1 MDKSIV
7 ISTPP
12 HVKSKRTTRGIM
24 LDVCIALLP
33 CAIAGIV
40 YFGWLALMLELV
52 AVVACVAT
60 EFVYYFIAN
69 KGFANKCKDAGKV
82 CLRWWKQFD
91 FTSVVTGLILAL
103 ILPASTK
110 WYEIL
115 IGSIFAIAIVKMLFG
130 GTGKNLVNPA
140 AAGRVFM
147 AISFAAVSTYTA
159 ANFGSLSIQTP
170 VYSGATN
177 LAWLLSGEHNPV
189 TALPVLDLF
198 LGTGVAGCIG
208 ETCKLAIIVGY
219 IYLCV
224 RGVIKWWQPLL
235 FIVVFG
241 FAAVFMSGFAFI
253 ATGGYIFDM
262 ELFLPHLFSGG
273 VLFGA
278 VFMFPDYVTSPKGV
292 YGQILYYV
300 LAGVLVAVLRYFTK
314 MEVTSFVI
322 MLMNLFVP
330 LIDKYLIRKPFGY
343 VKVKKEKKKKTPD
356 ERVAEA
362 VDALKVDETA
372 AAKPKHGTETENTE
386 KSPAASVKSAGVNVK
401 SDKEEA

>member
-1 MDKSIV
+1 MDNSIV

-24 LDVCIALLP
+24 LDVIIALFP
-33 CAIAGIV
+33 CMVAGIV
-40 YFGWLALMLELV
+40 YFGWQAAVIELV
-52 AVVACVAT
+52 AMVACVAT

-82 CLRWWKQFD
+82 CVRWWKQFD
-91 FTSVVTGLILAL
+91 LTSVVTGIILAL
-103 ILPASTK
+103 ILPATAQ
-110 WYEIL
+110 WYEVL

-147 AISFAAVSTYTA
+147 AISFAAITTYVA
-159 ANFGSLSIQTP
+159 PQFGSLSVQTP
-170 VYSGATN
+170 VFSGPTN
-177 LAWLLSGEHNPV
+177 LSTLLSAYPETELTV
-189 TALPVLDLF
+189 WDLF

-300 LAGVLVAVLRYFTK
+300 VAGLLVAVLRYFTK
-314 MEVTSFVI
+314 LEVTSFVI

-343 VKVKKEKKKKTPD
+343 KKVKKVKEKKTPD
-356 ERVAEA
+356 EKVAEA
-362 VDALKVDETA
+362 VDALKVDENA
-372 AAKPKHGTETENTE
+372 AAKVQHGTSCENTE
-386 KSPAASVKSAGVNVK
+386 KSPSASVQSVGVNVK

>member
-1 MDKSIV
+1 MDNSIV

-40 YFGWLALMLELV
+40 YFGALAFMIE
-52 AVVACVAT
+52 VVTVLSCVAT
-60 EFVYYFIAN
+60 EFVYFFIAN
-69 KGFANKCKDAGKV
+69 KGFSHKCKDAGKV
-82 CLRWWKQFD
+82 CVRWWKQFD
-91 FTSVVTGLILAL
+91 FTSVVTGLILAF
-103 ILPASTK
+103 IVPATTP
-110 WYEIL
+110 WYAAV
-115 IGSIFAIAIVKMLFG
+115 IGGIFSIAIVKMLFG

-147 AISFAAVSTYTA
+147 AISFAAVTTYTA
-159 ANFGSLSIQTP
+159 ANFAALNFE
-170 VYSGATN
+170 SGVFTDSTN
-177 LAWLLSGEHNPV
+177 LWWLLNNNGGNPETKLTV
-189 TALPVLDLF
+189 IDLF

-208 ETCKLAIIVGY
+208 ETCKVAILVGY
-219 IYLCV
+219 VYLCA
-224 RGVIKWWQPLL
+224 RKVIKWWQPLL

-241 FAAVFMSGFAFI
+241 FAAVFMSGFAFME
-253 ATGGYIFDM
+253 TGYYVFDM
-262 ELFLPHLFSGG
+262 KLFLPHLLSGG

-292 YGQILYYV
+292 YGQIFYYV
-300 LAGVLVAVLRYFTK
+300 VAALLVAILRYLTK

-322 MLMNLFVP
+322 ILMNLFVP

-343 VKVKKEKKKKTPD
+343 VKAKKAKKTPD

-372 AAKPKHGTETENTE
+372 AAKVKDGESLENE
-386 KSPAASVKSAGVNVK
+386 KKSPAASVESVNAAP
-401 SDKEEA
+401 DKEGK

>member
-1 MDKSIV
+1 MDNSIV

-82 CLRWWKQFD
+82 CVRWWKQFD

-103 ILPASTK
+103 IIPATAQ
-110 WYEIL
+110 WYTVL

-147 AISFAAVSTYTA
+147 AISFTAVTTYTA
-159 ANFGSLSIQTP
+159 ANFSALNFESGIF
-170 VYSGATN
+170 SGATN
-177 LAWLLSGEHNPV
+177 LSWLLSTYPETKV
-189 TALPVLDLF
+189 TVLDLF

-224 RGVIKWWQPLL
+224 RKVIKWWQPLL
-235 FIVVFG
+235 FIATFG

-278 VFMFPDYVTSPKGV
+278 VFMFTDYVTSPKGV
-292 YGQILYYV
+292 YGQIFYYAV
-300 LAGVLVAVLRYFTK
+300 AGILVAVLRYFTK
-314 MEVTSFVI
+314 IEVTSFVI

-343 VKVKKEKKKKTPD
+343 KKVKKVKEKKTPD

-362 VDALKVDETA
+362 VDALKVDENA
-372 AAKPKHGTETENTE
+372 AAKVSHGDSTENTE
-386 KSPAASVKSAGVNVK
+386 KSPAASVQSVGVDVK